1 MRRAGLPPGPDLCV
15 GLVDVSADCIGVR
28 LDAPVFPGEAVQV
41 SLWRPGAARPVVSRG
56 AAAWCRSGVGG
67 TYSAEIRLAS
77 PLSEVDFAALIR

>member
-1 MRRAGLPPGPDLCV
+1 
-15 GLVDVSADCIGVR
+15 LVDVSADCIGVR

-67 TYSAEIRLAS
+67 TYTAEIRLAS
-77 PLSEVDFAALIR
+77 PLSEVDIAALIR